1 MPLEAATEMITL
13 NSRGNGESIQLLTEG
28 DMIVPDIN
36 PDIYQILKA
45 DEEVIIDKVKTEQG
59 RINFSGRLRV
69 SVLYYGKKTECPV
82 NFMKS
87 DFSFE
92 DYIVSDDITEDTDA
106 DIVSELIHTD
116 YRLVNDRKIN
126 VKAIT
131 GVNATWNNEKE
142 VEAVKEVTGD
152 DSIQLKMGMLDVG
165 NVKERNTEEFTVRE
179 ELKLPVGKPDAAE
192 IVETTAEI
200 CHRDIRTNGDTVSI
214 SGDFKISVVYIG
226 AGEAYALD
234 SAEFIVPFNGNVNI
248 PMADNNTVCM
258 ARMQINNVA
267 SDIAADSMGEP
278 RVIDVQ
284 ITVGV
289 VIKSFSH
296 KGVSVLEDAY
306 SLASPLDITR
316 KDINYMKVIGRN
328 KAQGVFRNIVTADSK
343 QPDIMQIVKVWGNIR
358 NARVSVKDNAVEA
371 DGVAD
376 IKVMYIAK
384 DDDEPLNVISASL
397 PFSQE
402 IEIKGITEN
411 SLFDMTAEIE
421 DISFSTLSEREAEVR
436 ATISSDVVASEN
448 QDGSIITGIS
458 EAEAGE
464 ENLIKSGAVI
474 YTVKKGDTLW
484 NIAKKY
490 NTTVADIVRLNKIE
504 NPDLIYPC
512 QKLLILKKFV

>member
-1 MPLEAATEMITL
+1 MPLEAATEKITL

-59 RINFSGRLRV
+59 RINFSGRLCV
-69 SVLYYGKKTECPV
+69 AVLYYGRKTESPV
-82 NFMKS
+82 SFMKA
-87 DFSFE
+87 DYSFE

-106 DIVSELIHTD
+106 DIVSELVHTD

-131 GVNATWNNEKE
+131 GIKATWNNERD
-142 VEAVKEVTGD
+142 VEAVKVVTGD
-152 DSIQLKMGMLDVG
+152 DSIQSKSGILDVG
-165 NVKERNTEEFTVRE
+165 NVEERKTEEFTVRE
-179 ELKLPVGKPDAAE
+179 ELKLPIGKPDAAE

-226 AGEAYALD
+226 TGEAYSLD

-248 PMADNNTVCM
+248 PLTDDNTVCM
-258 ARMQINNVA
+258 ARMQIVSVS

-289 VIKSFSH
+289 VVKAFSH
-296 KGVSVLEDAY
+296 RGVAVLDDAY
-306 SLASPLDITR
+306 SLAYPLDITR
-316 KDINYMKVIGRN
+316 KDINYMKIIGRN
-328 KAQGVFRNIVTADSK
+328 KAQGVFRNVVTADSK

-358 NARVSVKDNAVEA
+358 NAKVSVNDNMVKA

-384 DDDEPLNVISASL
+384 DDDEPLNVISMTL
-397 PFSQE
+397 PFSQD
-402 IEIKGITEN
+402 IEIKGITDQTI
-411 SLFDMTAEIE
+411 FDITSEIE

-436 ATISSDVVASEN
+436 ATISSDVVASDNEE
-448 QDGSIITGIS
+448 GSIITEINET
-458 EAEAGE
+458 EAVEANPSKG
-464 ENLIKSGAVI
+464 GAVI

-490 NTTVADIVRLNKIE
+490 NTTVNDIVKLNKIE
-504 NPDLIYPC
+504 NPDLIYPG

>member
-200 CHRDIRTNGDTVSI
+200 CHRDI
-214 SGDFKISVVYIG
+214 K
-226 AGEAYALD
+226 
-234 SAEFIVPFNGNVNI
+234 
-248 PMADNNTVCM
+248 
-258 ARMQINNVA
+258 
-267 SDIAADSMGEP
+267 
-278 RVIDVQ
+278 
-284 ITVGV
+284 
-289 VIKSFSH
+289 
-296 KGVSVLEDAY
+296 
-306 SLASPLDITR
+306 
-316 KDINYMKVIGRN
+316 IGR
-328 KAQGVFRNIVTADSK
+328 ASCRE
-343 QPDIMQIVKVWGNIR
+343 
-358 NARVSVKDNAVEA
+358 RV
-371 DGVAD
+371 
-376 IKVMYIAK
+376 
-384 DDDEPLNVISASL
+384 
-397 PFSQE
+397 
-402 IEIKGITEN
+402 
-411 SLFDMTAEIE
+411 
-421 DISFSTLSEREAEVR
+421 
-436 ATISSDVVASEN
+436 
-448 QDGSIITGIS
+448 
-458 EAEAGE
+458 
-464 ENLIKSGAVI
+464 
-474 YTVKKGDTLW
+474 
-484 NIAKKY
+484 
-490 NTTVADIVRLNKIE
+490 
-504 NPDLIYPC
+504 
-512 QKLLILKKFV
+512 